1 MKEVI
6 VLLFL
11 AWNTR
16 SDIRKKEVSVF
27 SAAVVFL
34 MGLILAFAEH
44 TRFTEFAV
52 TMGGGVIFL
61 ILSILTEG
69 KIGMGD
75 AWVLIAMAAM
85 LKPQTYLISLMI
97 GLLLASAYS
106 GYLMLVKKRKKTTEI
121 PFLPFLLL
129 GYLGGLYLC

>member
-11 AWNTR
+11 AWNSR

-27 SAAVVFL
+27 SAAVVLL
-34 MGLILAFAEH
+34 MGLILAVAEH
-44 TRFTEFAV
+44 TGFTEFAV
-52 TMGGGVIFL
+52 KMGGGVIFL
-61 ILSILTEG
+61 VLSILTEG

-75 AWVLIAMAAM
+75 AWVLIAMASM

-97 GLLLASAYS
+97 GLLLASVYS